1 MTDRPAAQRE
11 ELVLAERHGGVLLLT
26 LHRPERL
33 NAWTNAL
40 EDAYYGALLQADAD
54 PDVRAIV
61 VTGAGRGFCAGADM
75 EDLAGVGDAT
85 DEQIDRPHPRHL
97 PLTLH
102 TPLVAAVNGAAAGL
116 GMVEALYCDVR
127 FASPRAVFLTAFAQR
142 GLVAESGMAWL
153 LPRLVGHGRAS
164 DLLLSGRR
172 VDGEEAARIGLVEH
186 LVPADELV
194 ERAVAYAQGLATS
207 CSPWS
212 MATIKSQ
219 LLLDAE
225 RSFAESV
232 RSADAL
238 MRESFRGSDIAEGVA
253 SFTERRPPVFAPL
266 TKEI

>member
-1 MTDRPAAQRE
+1 MTDRPAAQHE
-11 ELVLAERHGGVLLLT
+11 ELVLAERLGGVLLLT

-40 EDAYYGALLQADAD
+40 EDAYYGALLEADAD

-116 GMVEALYCDVR
+116 GMVEALYADVR
-127 FASPRAVFLTAFAQR
+127 FASPRAVFLTA
-142 GLVAESGMAWL
+142 
-153 LPRLVGHGRAS
+153 GHGRAS